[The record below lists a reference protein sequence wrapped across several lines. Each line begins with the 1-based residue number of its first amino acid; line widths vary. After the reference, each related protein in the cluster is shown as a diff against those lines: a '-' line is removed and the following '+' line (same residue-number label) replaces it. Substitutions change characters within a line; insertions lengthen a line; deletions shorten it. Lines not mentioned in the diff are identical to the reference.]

1 MKNAEYQE
9 KKRHGTPDFPIQYY
23 RVKSRHPQYVME
35 PHWHKETE
43 IIRVLSGD
51 FRVFLNNEEY
61 RLSAGDILLV
71 NGGTIHRGEPKR
83 CIYECLVFDLS
94 MLRRQHNDAAQRFLA
109 PLLNDT
115 AEFAPPQ
122 YQGDRKVIDA
132 LFDTMKNQAPGYELL
147 VYSLLFSLLYQ
158 LYRDEAVVPS
168 VKSARTHR
176 TETVAMLLDWIEKH
190 FTEAIT
196 LEKLSEISGL
206 SAKYLCRIFKEYTS
220 KTVVRY
226 INELRINHACHLMA
240 SGKNSTQA
248 AFDSGFNDLSY
259 FCKTFKAYTGVTP
272 SVYKKEKL

>member
-1 MKNAEYQE
+1 MKNAEYLE

-23 RVKSRHPQYVME
+23 RVKSGHPQYVMA
-35 PHWHKETE
+35 PHWHKEME

-51 FRVFLNNEEY
+51 FRVFLNNEEH

-83 CIYECLVFDLS
+83 CTYECLVFDLS

-115 AEFAPPQ
+115 AEFAPPE
-122 YQGDRKVIDA
+122 YKGDRKVIDA
-132 LFDTMKNQAPGYELL
+132 LFDAMQQEAPGYELL

-158 LYRDEAVVPS
+158 LYAEEAVVPS

-176 TETVAMLLDWIEKH
+176 TETVAMLLDWIEKN
-190 FTEAIT
+190 FTEPIT

-226 INELRINHACHLMA
+226 VNELRINHACHEMA